1 MLTIIHGADFHLDS
15 PFACLTPQRAA
26 QRRGEQ
32 RELLSALAEL
42 SRQRRADLVLLSGDL
57 LDSHQTYR
65 ETAQALSQA
74 LGQIPCPVFL
84 APGNHDYYHINSL
97 YAALDWPENVH
108 IFTSGDLEAVELP
121 QLGCVVHGRAF
132 QASREDASP
141 LAGFSAPQDGT
152 IHLMVLHGQVD
163 GAGDYAPISRED
175 IAASGLTYL
184 ALGHVHQC
192 SGVQREGNTFW
203 AYPGC
208 PEGSGFDETG
218 EKGVLYEIHRLAC
231 FANEYENDFIKAMVG
246 RSAKVAENDR
256 VRKKRELDGLL
267 ARDRELDM
275 LFERLYEDNVSGKI
289 DDARFAKMSKR
300 YEQEQGENAGR
311 IKALRLE
318 LKKLEDKR
326 MDVDAFLETV
336 RRYTDATTITKRMV
350 AELIQY
356 IEVYPAVKEDGI
368 TNQRVTIHY
377 NCIGAFEVPDRRK
390 IPERDILLETRKGVA
405 LSYAPTQIA
414 I

>member
-15 PFACLTPQRAA
+15 PFAGLTPQRAA

-42 SRQRRADLVLLSGDL
+42 SRQRQADLVLLSGDL

-74 LGQIPCPVFL
+74 LGHIPCPVFL

-141 LAGFSAPQDGT
+141 LSGFTASQDGKV
-152 IHLMVLHGQVD
+152 HLMVLHGQVD
-163 GAGDYAPISRED
+163 GAGDYAPIFRED
-175 IAASGLTYL
+175 IAASGLHYL

-208 PEGSGFDETG
+208 PEGRGFDETG
-218 EKGVLYEIHRLAC
+218 EKGVLCLTLDENGCQGELVPLSRRRYEELAVDLTDRESPLE
-231 FANEYENDFIKAMVG
+231 AVRAVLPPDTDNDVYRITFTG
-246 RSAKVAENDR
+246 ERGESP
-256 VRKKRELDGLL
+256 LDLTTLETILAPRFYGLTL
-267 ARDRELDM
+267 RDRTRVCREVWARREEDSLTG
-275 LFERLYEDNVSGKI
+275 LFLRSMAARCQADPEDETLQLAVRFGLAALERGED
-289 DDARFAKMSKR
+289 
-300 YEQEQGENAGR
+300 
-311 IKALRLE
+311 
-318 LKKLEDKR
+318 
-326 MDVDAFLETV
+326 
-336 RRYTDATTITKRMV
+336 V
-350 AELIQY
+350 A
-356 IEVYPAVKEDGI
+356 P
-368 TNQRVTIHY
+368 
-377 NCIGAFEVPDRRK
+377 
-390 IPERDILLETRKGVA
+390 
-405 LSYAPTQIA
+405 
-414 I
+414 